1 MIHSGP
7 VYELQI
13 GAAHT
18 ILAPGLQGRILTSE
32 VGGVQTGFVNLE
44 AIAAG
49 EVSDQFNNFGG
60 QDRFWIG
67 PEPGLYFEPPDRI
80 ERTAWRVPRVLNE
93 GSWEVV
99 ETSLER
105 VILKREMEL
114 VNDLGTQFKVLVQRE
129 LGQISREDLS
139 RELGVD
145 VDDAHGSVA
154 FSGSYSRNQ
163 LINVGEAWTRDTGLL
178 NVWILG
184 QFNAGPNTVVIAPFR
199 GNDELDD
206 SAVAS
211 TADAADLEAKAGP
224 EFNDEY
230 FGKVSRDTPD
240 RLQVSGNAV
249 IFRADAKRE
258 GKFGLGPLRS
268 TGVAGSFDA
277 DANLLIV
284 VKFSVHP
291 DQSYASF
298 RWDKDPRGPYGGDVF
313 QAYNADSTAKAADSF
328 YEMESVSPC
337 RELGRGDRVVHRHAT
352 FCFQGPRPALDRI
365 AREVLGVSL
374 DAALGALPRS

>member
-129 LGQISREDLS
+129 LGQISRDDLS

-154 FSGSYSRNQ
+154 FSGSYSHNQ

-291 DQSYASF
+291 DQSYASSSLT
-298 RWDKDPRGPYGGDVF
+298 VF
-313 QAYNADSTAKAADSF
+313 EAI
-328 YEMESVSPC
+328 VSSSLPIM
-337 RELGRGDRVVHRHAT
+337 T
-352 FCFQGPRPALDRI
+352 FCI
-365 AREVLGVSL
+365 S
-374 DAALGALPRS
+374 